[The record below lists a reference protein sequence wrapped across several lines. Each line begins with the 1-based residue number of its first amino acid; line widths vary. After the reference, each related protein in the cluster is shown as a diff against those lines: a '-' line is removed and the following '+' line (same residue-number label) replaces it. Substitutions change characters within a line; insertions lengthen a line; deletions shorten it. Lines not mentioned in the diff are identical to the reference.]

1 MNEAKGDR
9 WHSAFAPPHV
19 PLTTRLRFMSRF
31 RISHTLSLPLVC
43 PHISFLPL
51 TGDCD
56 SFSHT
61 RYCLGGEFPLPHFH
75 FILNPPLSPFSFEAS
90 SSLSSFISIP
100 GERGESRT
108 NGASASEASTS
119 EVSLRERSERLYIHY
134 LHRFISHI
142 HLRPKVQSSFKL
154 TFPPLSVLL

>member
-1 MNEAKGDR
+1 MTLG
-9 WHSAFAPPHV
+9 
-19 PLTTRLRFMSRF
+19 LYTTTRSFDYATAF
-31 RISHTLSLPLVC
+31 HVTFQNFSHVVIYLPLVC

-56 SFSHT
+56 SFIHT

-100 GERGESRT
+100 GERGEPS
-108 NGASASEASTS
+108 SVSEASTS

-142 HLRPKVQSSFKL
+142 HLRPKVQSSFEL